1 MEDYFATNPKMVLI
15 KEDQFI
21 IVDIVLEEIT
31 YDFKLRAAAGS
42 GIDSLDFDN
51 FQFYHNNLV
60 FDEFATPD
68 NLGMN
73 QNQIIYVVYGGKEN
87 VVNILH

>member
-1 MEDYFATNPKMVLI
+1 MLC
-15 KEDQFI
+15 
-21 IVDIVLEEIT
+21 

-73 QNQIIYVVYGGKEN
+73 QNEIIYVVYGGKEN